1 MLAITTNS
9 TIWHL
14 IGKLQESGKSRKK
27 ALIFSHLPSYLN
39 YLDLC
44 SRIVRASL
52 KEEFRAAAAKRAE
65 HGLKFSMWS
74 QGKQLELSMKRV
86 E

>member
-1 MLAITTNS
+1 MLHERVGNGMELLHVFAYANN
-9 TIWHL
+9 
-14 IGKLQESGKSRKK
+14 
-27 ALIFSHLPSYLN
+27 SYLN

-65 HGLKFSMWS
+65 HGLKFALWS
-74 QGKQLELSMKRV
+74 NGKQLELSKCGFGAV
-86 E
+86 FGF